1 MTTFCHIGMGR
12 LGIAVANAM
21 MLLQKGNTHAFF
33 EPLPEARQKLHDG
46 EFAEMLMVAE
56 ATGNDAK
63 WHESV
68 MQNADAYIITAGVP
82 RKSST
87 QPKSELLAANYSI
100 VTQLVNAIPEP
111 PEGGKVFVATNPP
124 NELAAE
130 LLLDGVKVT
139 PLRDCT
145 DNLRRQVWGSEW
157 AIRNNAMLDAKGYTS
172 YGPAVAIAKEVLLCL
187 EPAR

>member
-46 EFAEMLMVAE
+46 EFAEMLMVAAATNNE
-56 ATGNDAK
+56 AT
-63 WHESV
+63 WHESIPLD
-68 MQNADAYIITAGVP
+68 ADAYIITAGVP

-100 VTQLVNAIPEP
+100 VTQLVNEIPEF
-111 PEGGKVFVATNPP
+111 GKVFVATNPP
-124 NELAAE
+124 KELAAE
-130 LLLDGVKVT
+130 LLLDGIIVT

-157 AIRNNAMLDAKGYTS
+157 TIRNNAMLDAKGYTT
-172 YGPAVAIAKEVLLCL
+172 YGPAVAIALEVLLCL
-187 EPAR
+187 EQPAR

>member
-1 MTTFCHIGMGR
+1 MTAFCHIGMGR

-46 EFAEMLMVAE
+46 EFAEMLMVSAATNNE
-56 ATGNDAK
+56 AT
-63 WHESV
+63 WHESIPLD
-68 MQNADAYIITAGVP
+68 ADAYIITAGVP

-100 VTQLVNAIPEP
+100 VTQLVNEIPEF
-111 PEGGKVFVATNPP
+111 GKVFVATNPP

-139 PLRDCT
+139 PLRSCT
-145 DNLRRQVWGSEW
+145 DDLRKAVWGESW
-157 AIRNNAMLDAKGYTS
+157 QRANDRMLAAKGYTS
-172 YGPAVAIAKEVLLCL
+172 YGPAVAMAKEVLLCL

>member
-21 MLLQKGNTHAFF
+21 MLLKKGNTHAFF

-46 EFAEMLMVAE
+46 EFAEMLMVAA
-56 ATGNDAK
+56 ATGNKAT
-63 WHESV
+63 WHEDIP
-68 MQNADAYIITAGVP
+68 QGCGAYIITAGKP
-82 RKSST
+82 RTSST
-87 QPKSELLAANYSI
+87 QSKGELQKENYPIVARLAKECNGRLFI
-100 VTQLVNAIPEP
+100 
-111 PEGGKVFVATNPP
+111 ATNPP
-124 NELAAE
+124 KELAAE
-130 LLLDGVKVT
+130 LLLDGIIVT

-157 AIRNNAMLDAKGYTS
+157 TIRNNAMLDAKGYTS